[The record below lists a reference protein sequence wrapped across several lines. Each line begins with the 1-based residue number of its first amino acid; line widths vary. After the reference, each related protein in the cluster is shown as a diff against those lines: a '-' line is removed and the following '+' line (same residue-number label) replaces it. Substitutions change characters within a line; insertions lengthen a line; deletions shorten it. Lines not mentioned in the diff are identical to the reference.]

1 MDINDV
7 TFYAIAPDD
16 ETLAYVIDPPS
27 DTKEVVIP
35 SPPSKKTVKIN
46 PREAVI
52 LFTKEPITEA
62 YSELDALKAYAKE
75 NKLFI
80 VSPSSTDTEVLSEL
94 YEHLTSKAIT
104 INIKKDEMSVRY
116 MDGMESEAQAFV
128 DYAVDELDA
137 DLEDAEEF
145 EM

>member
-62 YSELDALKAYAKE
+62 YSELDALKAYITEQTLKPTNLPVE
-75 NKLFI
+75 
-80 VSPSSTDTEVLSEL
+80 STLRIFL
-94 YEHLTSKAIT
+94 KILLI
-104 INIKKDEMSVRY
+104 
-116 MDGMESEAQAFV
+116 
-128 DYAVDELDA
+128 
-137 DLEDAEEF
+137 
-145 EM
+145 